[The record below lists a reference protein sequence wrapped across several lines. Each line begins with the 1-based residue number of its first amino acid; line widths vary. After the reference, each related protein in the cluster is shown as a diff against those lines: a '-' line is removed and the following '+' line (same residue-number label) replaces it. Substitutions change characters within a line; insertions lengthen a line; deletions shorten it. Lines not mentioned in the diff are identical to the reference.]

1 MLFLRKNKQT
11 KQDKQSLVQTK
22 WNDSEKVNDT
32 IFMEEIC
39 VLLFDSKASFN
50 ECVII

>member
-11 KQDKQSLVQTK
+11 KQDKVSYKQNGTTQK
-22 WNDSEKVNDT
+22 KVNDT

>member
-22 WNDSEKVNDT
+22 WSNTEKSE
-32 IFMEEIC
+32 
-39 VLLFDSKASFN
+39 
-50 ECVII
+50 

>member
-22 WNDSEKVNDT
+22 WSNTENSERHNLCGGKIRFT
-32 IFMEEIC
+32 
-39 VLLFDSKASFN
+39 L
-50 ECVII
+50 

>member
-22 WNDSEKVNDT
+22 WNDTENSERHNLCGGNMCFT
-32 IFMEEIC
+32 
-39 VLLFDSKASFN
+39 L
-50 ECVII
+50 